1 METKVLRSRWMAD
14 WDGTW
19 LMLLVEDSRRA
30 REFAEENAKN
40 PLRLKLTRW
49 KEKRSLSANA
59 YAWLLLNKLS
69 EALSIPAEEIYK
81 RLIPDVGGNCTA
93 VCAPLQSLDGLRRG
107 WQNNGAGWVVEVI
120 GVSDAPGMVDVMLYY
135 GSSVY
140 DTAQMSRLLE
150 LIIQECR
157 QNDIEYLPPEKL
169 EAMMEVWDAKQTN

>member
-1 METKVLRSRWMAD
+1 METKVTRSKWIAD

-19 LMLLVEDSRRA
+19 LMLLVDDPRQA
-30 REFAEENAKN
+30 RQYAEENAQK
-40 PLRLKLTRW
+40 PLRLKLTQWR
-49 KEKRSLSANA
+49 EKRSLSANA
-59 YAWLLLNKLS
+59 YAWLLLNRLS
-69 EALSIPAEEIYK
+69 EVLGMPSEEIYK

-93 VCAPLQSLDGLRRG
+93 VSVPLDSLEGLKKG
-107 WQNNGAGWVVEVI
+107 WKNNGAGWVVEVI

-169 EAMMEVWDAKQTN
+169 AAMMEVWDGKQTD